1 MKGQYDIMGTNQKSK
16 LKKNLLAAALVILMI
31 LTLFACMRIEAV
43 EKELA
48 EIKAQ
53 LISSEKEAI
62 LQPPESQVQEEVP
75 KQEASLPE
83 DEIKPV
89 MAPPLEVEKPEE
101 VTAQEPEA
109 KHKVYL
115 TFDDGPSKNT
125 EKILDILDEY
135 GVKATFFVVGK
146 EEEIAQERLR
156 MIYERG
162 HTIGMHSY
170 THDYYEIYDSVEDFR
185 KDFLK
190 CKQYIFDATGVE
202 STHFRFPG
210 GSSNKLG
217 KLSMTEFIAFLEEQG
232 VEYYDWNISSGDGG
246 AHLVPVE
253 VLLENCTAKI
263 SRYDTSII
271 LMHDSASKT
280 TTVEALPQILE
291 TILAMK
297 DTAILPITENT
308 QAVHHVIRKPKVEQ
322 EEVEDQAEKSKDS
335 EEVEENE
342 NKEASKE
349 QKKATTEEN
358 ANEDMKASATV
369 EEKEETTEDE
379 KKKEEVS
386 EKKKQKEQGD

>member
-1 MKGQYDIMGTNQKSK
+1 MEANQKEK
-16 LKKNLLAAALVILMI
+16 LKKNLLAAVLVILVVVI
-31 LTLFACMRIEAV
+31 LFLCMRIDAI
-43 EKELA
+43 EKDMA
-48 EIKAQ
+48 EVKGQ
-53 LISSEKEAI
+53 LVFSEKEAI
-62 LQPPESQVQEEVP
+62 LQSPESQVQEEVT
-75 KQEASLPE
+75 KQETTLPE
-83 DEIKPV
+83 EEVKPV

-101 VTAQEPEA
+101 ITAQEPEA

-156 MIYERG
+156 LIYERG

-170 THDYYEIYDSVEDFR
+170 SHDYYEIYDSVEDFR

-190 CKQYIFDATGVE
+190 CKQYIYEATGVE

-263 SRYDTSII
+263 SRYDTSIV
-271 LMHDSASKT
+271 LMHDSAAKT

-291 TILAMK
+291 TILAME
-297 DTAILPITENT
+297 DTVILPITENT
-308 QAVHHVIRKPKVEQ
+308 QAVHHVIRKSKV
-322 EEVEDQAEKSKDS
+322 
-335 EEVEENE
+335 
-342 NKEASKE
+342 
-349 QKKATTEEN
+349 
-358 ANEDMKASATV
+358 
-369 EEKEETTEDE
+369 EKEEAEKQAEETQDSEKKSATIEEEEKSTEKE
-379 KKKEEVS
+379 EKKEEVS
-386 EKKKQKEQGD
+386 EKKKQKEQGDE

>member
-1 MKGQYDIMGTNQKSK
+1 METNQKEK
-16 LKKNLLAAALVILMI
+16 LKRNLLAAALVILMVVI
-31 LTLFACMRIEAV
+31 LFLCMRIDAI
-43 EKELA
+43 EKDLA
-48 EIKAQ
+48 EVKGQ
-53 LISSEKEAI
+53 LVSSEKEAI
-62 LQPPESQVQEEVP
+62 LQPPESQVQEEVT
-75 KQEASLPE
+75 KQETTLPE
-83 DEIKPV
+83 EEVKPV
-89 MAPPLEVEKPEE
+89 MAPPLEVEKPGE
-101 VTAQEPEA
+101 VTAVEPEA

-170 THDYYEIYDSVEDFR
+170 SHDYYEIYDSVEDFR

-190 CKQYIFDATGVE
+190 CKQYIFEATGVE

-210 GSSNKLG
+210 GSSNRLG

-271 LMHDSASKT
+271 LMHDSAAKT

-291 TILAMK
+291 TILAME

-308 QAVHHVIRKPKVEQ
+308 QAVHHVIRKPKVEK
-322 EEVEDQAEKSKDS
+322 EEEEKQAE
-335 EEVEENE
+335 ET
-342 NKEASKE
+342 KE
-349 QKKATTEEN
+349 QKEATSEDA
-358 ANEDMKASATV
+358 ANKDEKNSATIEE
-369 EEKEETTEDE
+369 EEKSTEKE
-379 KKKEEVS
+379 KKEEVS
-386 EKKKQKEQGD
+386 EKKKQKEQGDE